1 MQLFYLEHPENEII
15 LSAEES
21 KHATKV
27 LRKKEGDILN
37 FTDGK
42 GGSYKAEITVTDGRK
57 CRLQIVSSEQKE
69 KEHTTIYTLP
79 LPLLKIWIGSSGFW
93 KKLPRLGLMKL
104 PQLFATTLNA
114 K

>member
-1 MQLFYLEHPENEII
+1 MQLFYLENPEKEII

-42 GGSYKAEITVTDGRK
+42 GAFYKAEITVAELLVNED
-57 CRLQIVSSEQKE
+57 VP
-69 KEHTTIYTLP
+69 P
-79 LPLLKIWIGSSGFW
+79 LPPGVELAVVC
-93 KKLPRLGLMKL
+93 
-104 PQLFATTLNA
+104 ATPPA
-114 K
+114 PI

>member
-42 GGSYKAEITVTDGRK
+42 GGFYKAEITVAMKSIKNPQNIRK
-57 CRLQIVSSEQKE
+57 CI
-69 KEHTTIYTLP
+69 IPGYTCFLRIKF
-79 LPLLKIWIGSSGFW
+79 LSV
-93 KKLPRLGLMKL
+93 
-104 PQLFATTLNA
+104 ATPNLNSRTNL
-114 K
+114 